1 AERPEKPDLPNL
13 LLPKHHDVR
22 PSDLSLRRLHGN
34 LAAAANRGPVDFI
47 ELLLTPGVGAR
58 TIRALALVAE
68 VVHGYPYRFND
79 PARFSLAHGGKDGH
93 PFPVPLRVYDETI
106 QLMEQ
111 SIQKAK
117 LGNTD
122 KNTAIKNLSHVAEML
137 EENFIPEASIDKLI
151 NHERNES
158 YKYDGR
164 TVFGKAKK
172 PKPIQL
178 TLF

>member
-93 PFPVPLRVYDETI
+93 PFTVPLRVYDETI
-106 QLMEQ
+106 RVLKSAVQN
-111 SIQKAK
+111 AR
-117 LGNTD
+117 LGREEELGALKRLD
-122 KNTAIKNLSHVAEML
+122 DQARML
-137 EENFIPEASIDKLI
+137 ERTAKGPSVEAHLAR
-151 NHERNES
+151 ERARS
-158 YKYDGR
+158 PLYGGR
-164 TVFGKAKK
+164 TVFDDM
-172 PKPIQL
+172 
-178 TLF
+178 